1 MQQRNHASHL
11 SQQACFLMSIR
22 RSTLCINSINDPS
35 SFVSRVLY
43 LYVSIVSIFNNND
56 SVTKTTI
63 VEWDLRKVEKIDEE
77 IEEEPN
83 RELGMLL
90 LPRSSRSGILESFS
104 VVKIESNETTNRV
117 KQNSKIQIRSIVVC
131 SVCMWCFIIS
141 IIDWGVNVLRT

>member
-35 SFVSRVLY
+35 TLVSRVLY
-43 LYVSIVSIFNNND
+43 LYVRIVSIFNNND
-56 SVTKTTI
+56 SVTKTRI
-63 VEWDLRKVEKIDEE
+63 VEWDLRKVEKIKEE

-90 LPRSSRSGILESFS
+90 LPRS
-104 VVKIESNETTNRV
+104 
-117 KQNSKIQIRSIVVC
+117 
-131 SVCMWCFIIS
+131 
-141 IIDWGVNVLRT
+141 